1 MQHLSETAI
10 LKRYSQPPGDS
21 LDENKQQANNA
32 IEPFPASPIDYPP
45 DTFEKGIK
53 RRHKNRQMLL
63 EWINENLV
71 VQIDFG
77 KVHFAEHCAYAH
89 NGSAD
94 LCINPSHWSKPV
106 LWKGGCEKILGVLGL
121 TAHFPNLETFE
132 KAVSHKQELN
142 QVILKCQLKT
152 HNGTVIGEGVGASL
166 IKQDG
171 YDLNCSIKAAARL
184 SMVDAT
190 SRTFGLTNVF
200 GQNNAQ
206 GKSMPTKSSCNTDKL
221 TNMGDCNTDKP
232 TDMGACQS
240 HNNQQKSTQTQLIT
254 RPQKDLI
261 LKLAGRLG
269 LTIEGLEKRC
279 KDLFNSPLKDLERH
293 HASRLISQLNG
304 QF

>member
-206 GKSMPTKSSCNTDKL
+206 GKPIPTRSVCNDDKV
-221 TNMGDCNTDKP
+221 
-232 TDMGACQS
+232 TDMRSPNVKEMRQKPHGVKYLTS
-240 HNNQQKSTQTQLIT
+240 RQQNF
-254 RPQKDLI
+254 I

-269 LTIEGLEKRC
+269 ITIEALDKRC
-279 KDLFNSPLKDLERH
+279 KETFGSTLKDLERH
-293 HASRLISQLNG
+293 CASRLISQLNG